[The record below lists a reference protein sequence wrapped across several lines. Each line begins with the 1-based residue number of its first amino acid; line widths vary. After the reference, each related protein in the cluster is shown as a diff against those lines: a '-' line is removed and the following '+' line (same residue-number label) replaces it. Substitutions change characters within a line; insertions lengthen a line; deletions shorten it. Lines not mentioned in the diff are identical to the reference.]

1 MEIVSD
7 SYPISD
13 TIIILTGVT
22 VAAMSLIE
30 KAARS
35 LCRAK
40 GEDED
45 SLSAGAPRWTVYLP
59 QVVAV
64 IDALHEP
71 NLLMQEAG
79 SEIIRHVGGEESK
92 TGYQS
97 DAANVWRFMMDA
109 LRQDGRHKMAEVAA
123 RTAE

>member
-1 MEIVSD
+1 
-7 SYPISD
+7 
-13 TIIILTGVT
+13 
-22 VAAMSLIE
+22 MSTIE

-35 LCRAK
+35 LCRAQ

-59 QVVAV
+59 QVMAV

-71 NLLMQEAG
+71 DQIMQEAG
-79 SEIIRHVGGEESK
+79 SEIIRHVGREEFQS
-92 TGYQS
+92 GYQS

-109 LRQDGRHKMAEVAA
+109 LHQDGRRKIAEIAVRAA
-123 RTAE
+123 G

>member
-1 MEIVSD
+1 MN
-7 SYPISD
+7 P
-13 TIIILTGVT
+13 
-22 VAAMSLIE
+22 IE

-35 LCRAK
+35 LCRAQ
-40 GEDED
+40 GDDED
-45 SLSAGAPRWTVYLP
+45 SLSAGAPCWTVYLP

-79 SEIIRHVGGEESK
+79 SEIIRHVGGEESE

-109 LRQDGRHKMAEVAA
+109 LHQDGRRKMAEVAA